1 MPTAATVRCTPPLQ
15 PRSQCRPVR
24 LPEILENLL
33 EQPVC
38 LFPRATPTD
47 DALRAI
53 FPHPEPAMNVEQAV
67 PLSIWLGAHRPP
79 IRLAASI
86 PTASKSTG
94 SLDVPWRVHLRPPAI
109 NGDASSGGIA
119 SLCRSSN
126 DRTNSPIR
134 RSVPP
139 AINTLH

>member
-53 FPHPEPAMNVEQAV
+53 FPHPEPAMNAEQAV

-94 SLDVPWRVHLRPPAI
+94 SLDVPWRVRTCDLQPSAVTQVLVESQVCVDRRTIAQIRQSEDLFHRP
-109 NGDASSGGIA
+109 
-119 SLCRSSN
+119 
-126 DRTNSPIR
+126 
-134 RSVPP
+134 
-139 AINTLH
+139 